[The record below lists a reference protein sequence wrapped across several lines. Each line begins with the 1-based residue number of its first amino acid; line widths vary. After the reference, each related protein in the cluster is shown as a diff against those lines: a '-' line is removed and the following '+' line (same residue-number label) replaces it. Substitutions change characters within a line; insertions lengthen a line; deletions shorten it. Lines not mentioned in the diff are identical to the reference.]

1 MKQARLV
8 SGLVLLVLLVSLAL
22 SPSARAQE
30 PIPDHQQC
38 RFIQGLMRPIDSM
51 AKRKFKRSQAKVLER
66 RDQTVVYELAPD
78 PAVYLNVVLGAH
90 NRVVIAQAYI
100 DGDYLKRHKLTPAS
114 IRKQLGI
121 PAGQSL
127 PAQLACDIASVDLI
141 GGDNLESLVFD
152 RYLD

>member
-8 SGLVLLVLLVSLAL
+8 SGLVLLVL
-22 SPSARAQE
+22 SATVCAQE
-30 PIPDHQQC
+30 PIPDQRQC
-38 RFIQGLMRPIDSM
+38 RFIQGLMRPIDNM
-51 AKRKFKRSQAKVLER
+51 AKRKFKRSQAKVIER
-66 RDQTVVYELAPD
+66 REHTLVYELAPD
-78 PAVYLNVVLGAH
+78 PAIYLNVVLGEH

-100 DGDYLKRHKLTPAS
+100 DGDYLKRHKLTPAT

-127 PAQLACDIASVDLI
+127 PAQLACDIASIDLI

-152 RYLD
+152 RYID